1 MTVRIVSNEA
11 AFRQA
16 LFAHLAANL
25 EDAAQLLED
34 EIKQVIGI
42 QGPPRS
48 TPGNPPHMDTQELRD
63 SIDHGPVD
71 MANLTVQ
78 VGSDSDHALAMELG
92 VGGRIAPRPYMVS
105 TLINKSDEIGREICK
120 P

>member
-11 AFRQA
+11 AFKQA

-48 TPGNPPHMDTQELRD
+48 TPGEAPRIDTGELIKSFSHDVD
-63 SIDHGPVD
+63 SV
-71 MANLTVQ
+71 NLTAR
-78 VGSDSDHALAMELG
+78 VGSDSSYVLPLELG
-92 VGGRIAPRPYMVS
+92 SGRMAARPHIVS